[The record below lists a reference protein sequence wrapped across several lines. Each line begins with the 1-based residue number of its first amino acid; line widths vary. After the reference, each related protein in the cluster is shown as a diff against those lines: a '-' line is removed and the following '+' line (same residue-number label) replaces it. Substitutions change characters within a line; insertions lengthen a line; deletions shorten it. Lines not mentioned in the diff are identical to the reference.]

1 MPNLLQFSATPSGK
15 GVAISAS
22 YDDGA
27 TISFSTDEQSANFM
41 TSIVQA
47 LAAANKRVSAAEN
60 RAAAERRTADRKHK
74 RTGDSY
80 ESGNMPTTCDA
91 EFMRLVRAVCPKYN
105 ENTKDDDPR
114 LVALDVLATPRRSLF
129 SSLFPSNVRDSVKR
143 CYRRTGAGGDYM
155 KANNIEPKPYTTFDS
170 IMAIG
175 DAAKKRGEKIIMVS
189 KFIPRSEREQRQSR
203 QTFDNHCS
211 KLQNINQSNKDFGK
225 RSKRKEDAR
234 LNQRRRP

>member
-114 LVALDVLATPRRSLF
+114 LVALDVLRYAPAEAF
-129 SSLFPSNVRDSVKR
+129 SAAYSRPMSEIQLSDAIDVLAQV
-143 CYRRTGAGGDYM
+143 GDYM

-175 DAAKKRGEKIIMVS
+175 DAAKKAWG
-189 KFIPRSEREQRQSR
+189 
-203 QTFDNHCS
+203 
-211 KLQNINQSNKDFGK
+211 
-225 RSKRKEDAR
+225 RK
-234 LNQRRRP
+234 

>member
-22 YDDGA
+22 YDDNT

-60 RAAAERRTADRKHK
+60 RAAAERRTADRKYR
-74 RTGDSY
+74 RTGDSL
-80 ESGNMPTTCDA
+80 ENGTPTTCDA

-114 LVALDVLATPRRSLF
+114 LVALDVLRYAPAEAF
-129 SSLFPSNVRDSVKR
+129 SAAYSQPMSQIQLSEAIDVLAQV
-143 CYRRTGAGGDYM
+143 GDYM
-155 KANNIEPKPYTTFDS
+155 KANNIEPKPYTTFDT
-170 IMAIG
+170 IKAIG
-175 DAAKKRGEKIIMVS
+175 DAAKKRWGI
-189 KFIPRSEREQRQSR
+189 Q
-203 QTFDNHCS
+203 
-211 KLQNINQSNKDFGK
+211 
-225 RSKRKEDAR
+225 
-234 LNQRRRP
+234 

>member
-47 LAAANKRVSAAEN
+47 LAAANKRVIAAEN
-60 RAAAERRTADRKHK
+60 RAAAERRTADRKYK

-105 ENTKDDDPR
+105 ENTKDDVLRYAPAEAFSAAYSR
-114 LVALDVLATPRRSLF
+114 PMSEIQLSEAIDVLAQ
-129 SSLFPSNVRDSVKR
+129 V
-143 CYRRTGAGGDYM
+143 GDYM

-175 DAAKKRGEKIIMVS
+175 DAAKKAWG
-189 KFIPRSEREQRQSR
+189 
-203 QTFDNHCS
+203 
-211 KLQNINQSNKDFGK
+211 GK
-225 RSKRKEDAR
+225 
-234 LNQRRRP
+234 

>member
-60 RAAAERRTADRKHK
+60 RAAAERRTADRKYK

-114 LVALDVLATPRRSLF
+114 LVALDVLRYAPAEAF
-129 SSLFPSNVRDSVKR
+129 SAAYSRPMSEIQLSEAIDVLAQV
-143 CYRRTGAGGDYM
+143 GDYM

-175 DAAKKRGEKIIMVS
+175 DAAKKAWG
-189 KFIPRSEREQRQSR
+189 
-203 QTFDNHCS
+203 
-211 KLQNINQSNKDFGK
+211 GK
-225 RSKRKEDAR
+225 
-234 LNQRRRP
+234 